1 MKTPDSAKAPEE
13 LDISHLAYFV
23 LTSQKDKIRSF
34 INECIYKGDFKTIK
48 NICELGRFRD
58 LLPFAYHAKVFLIIA
73 QHAIFTRLHLHAQ
86 RFYWRRIES
95 PDMLDENRHGIVFHL
110 TAQDSEK
117 TKKQLW
123 KLFDKSSQKI
133 LYKSTY
139 KLATPDNNFI
149 ALIRLK
155 TRNIV
160 ISSIS
165 LDWLSNPLLNS
176 LIDSLQLPK
185 YKHTYCVSRIWE
197 SISPAQSDTMEEKMR
212 LLYQASL
219 IQGPLVISAALLLLL
234 TLPLSSLSIA
244 YAIEEHFTTSPVLMK
259 LIEVICHSIIGVK
272 DSSSFSSKEGQ
283 YLALKEATARLRKH
297 AKKLT
302 IPHSEE
308 TRRILEGATG
318 ALTRTFT
325 TILYNH
331 ELDSHEFCAI
341 LFYMVYA
348 SDQLEHCFAMLKKSI
363 PETIKNISADYSAA
377 VVNYQKSVKDLN
389 YSSAGDVVTMFENL
403 KALADTTRERTPPS
417 TPCYHP

>member
-1 MKTPDSAKAPEE
+1 MKTPDSAKKPGE
-13 LDISHLAYFV
+13 LDISHLACFV
-23 LTSQKDKIRSF
+23 LTSRKDTIRSF
-34 INECIYKGDFKTIK
+34 VNDCIQDSDFKTIK
-48 NICELGRFRD
+48 NICELGRFKD
-58 LLPFAYHAKVFLIIA
+58 LLPFAYHANVFLIIA
-73 QHAIFTRLHLHAQ
+73 QHAIFTRIHLHAQ
-86 RFYWRRIES
+86 RFYWKRIES

-110 TAQDSEK
+110 TAEDSEK
-117 TKKQLW
+117 TKKKLW

-139 KLATPDNNFI
+139 KLATPENNLI

-165 LDWLSNPLLNS
+165 LDWLPNPLLNG

-185 YKHTYCVSRIWE
+185 CEPTYRVPVIWE
-197 SISPAQSDTMEEKMR
+197 NISPAKSNTMEEKMR
-212 LLYQASL
+212 LLYKASL

-283 YLALKEATARLRKH
+283 YLTLKEATARLRKH
-297 AKKLT
+297 ARKLT

-318 ALTRTFT
+318 ALTRIFT
-325 TILYNH
+325 TILYNY

-348 SDQLEHCFAMLKKSI
+348 SDQLERCFVMLKRSI
-363 PETIKNISADYSAA
+363 PETIKHASSDYAGAVADYQS
-377 VVNYQKSVKDLN
+377 SVKDLN
-389 YSSAGDVVTMFENL
+389 YSSAGDVVLMFENL
-403 KALADTTRERTPPS
+403 KTLADATRERTQSP
-417 TPCYHP
+417 TPWHH